1 MNPMERMPSAPA
13 VQRIT
18 AQYRGAVVPCTQG
31 EDGVDVAGGAQC
43 HRALVVQLEHSR
55 RRRGHLSKV
64 QYSMQ

>member
-13 VQRIT
+13 VLST
-18 AQYRGAVVPCTQG
+18 AQYNGAVVRCTQG
-31 EDGVDVAGGAQC
+31 EDGVDVAGGAQR